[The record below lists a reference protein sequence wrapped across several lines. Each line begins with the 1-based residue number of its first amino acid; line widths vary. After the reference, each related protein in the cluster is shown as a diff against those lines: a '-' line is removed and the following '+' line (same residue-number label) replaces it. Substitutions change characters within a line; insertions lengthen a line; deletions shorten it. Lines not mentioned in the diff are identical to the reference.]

1 MSSAAG
7 QAKLARP
14 RRASRAPA
22 RLGQDENAPSAITA
36 AAQPRLVGKASI
48 SGLAAAGRAVG
59 KAVVPQAGPVGKAAV
74 AAPAALP
81 APRRAFGEVTNGG
94 AASRVQ
100 ADRTSKDGLNVAVKP
115 STRARTASA
124 NQPVAQVAPQH
135 PSSTGTDAFAQMR
148 IAPQKAKSTRPARAP
163 LAGKAAA
170 PAVTVTVPSAPRIP
184 QDEWSGA
191 FAGPSYGQA
200 GDVEVHRDDGV
211 AAPAGL
217 GIGAAGTDDWVADQ
231 MAVDQHA
238 HAGPS
243 SPAKGHKRTHDVE
256 FSDDEDASA
265 AAQSAF
271 GTRGAHHDDKVR
283 IVDAGEAIDPEDWLA
298 QLCDEDEAEESERL
312 LEEIKR
318 EFQEQVDY
326 WDISMVAE
334 YSDEIFKY
342 MSELEEASMPN
353 PRYMDH
359 QTEIEWSMRTT
370 LIDWLLQVHMRYH
383 MLPETLWIAVNI
395 IDRFLSN
402 RVVSLVKFQLVGVTA
417 MFIAAKYEEIMAPSV
432 EEFVYM
438 TEGGYS
444 RDEILRGERIILQ
457 SLEFNV
463 SSYCSPYSWVRRISK
478 ADDYDIQTRTLSKF
492 LMEVTL
498 LDHRFLR
505 AKPSMIAAIGMYL
518 ARRMLG
524 GDWNESFI
532 YYSDY
537 TETQLLVPAGFLLE
551 SIAAPGFEDK
561 FVYKKY
567 SNKKFLKA
575 SIFAR
580 NWARQNA
587 ALEAEA

>member
-1 MSSAAG
+1 M
-7 QAKLARP
+7 
-14 RRASRAPA
+14 
-22 RLGQDENAPSAITA
+22 
-36 AAQPRLVGKASI
+36 
-48 SGLAAAGRAVG
+48 
-59 KAVVPQAGPVGKAAV
+59 VGKAAAQTAAV
-74 AAPAALP
+74 AVGKGAAGSTAGVA

-94 AASRVQ
+94 AASRV
-100 ADRTSKDGLNVAVKP
+100 AVDRTSKDSLNIAKP
-115 STRARTASA
+115 VTRSRTASA
-124 NQPVAQVAPQH
+124 NQPVAQVAPQP
-135 PSSTGTDAFAQMR
+135 PSSTGTGLAR
-148 IAPQKAKSTRPARAP
+148 LKIAPSSNAHALPTKSTRPARAP
-163 LAGKAAA
+163 LAAKSSQQQLGA
-170 PAVTVTVPSAPRIP
+170 PTVAPPAPRL
-184 QDEWSGA
+184 QQGEWAGA
-191 FAGPSYGQA
+191 YAGPSYVQPG
-200 GDVEVHRDDGV
+200 EVDDG
-211 AAPAGL
+211 AAGL
-217 GIGAAGTDDWVADQ
+217 GIGAPGADDWVAEQ
-231 MAVDQHA
+231 MAVDQH
-238 HAGPS
+238 HHQPQAGPS
-243 SPAKGHKRTHDVE
+243 VSPAVAQKGHKRTHDVE
-256 FSDDEDASA
+256 LSDEEEDS

-271 GTRGAHHDDKVR
+271 SNGHRAGHHDDKVR
-283 IVDAGEAIDPEDWLA
+283 IVDAGAVVDPDDWLA
-298 QLCDEDEAEESERL
+298 LLCDEEEAEESERL
-312 LEEIKR
+312 LEVVKR
-318 EFQEQVDY
+318 EFQEQVDW

-334 YSDEIFKY
+334 YSEEIFTY

-359 QTEIEWSMRTT
+359 QTEIEWAMRTT

-524 GDWNESFI
+524 GDWNEAFI
-532 YYSDY
+532 FYSEY
-537 TETQLLVPAGFLLE
+537 TEAQLLVPAGFLLE

-587 ALEAEA
+587 ANEAEV